1 VRLVRDAEK
10 CTECG
15 RCLDAC
21 PLKPKRVSF
30 LDCRQCAEADQN
42 CVDCVHSKKIKNT
55 KKTKKNE
62 SDAVHCSLAKCVAG
76 GAKPACVRAC
86 PEEALSVSRGALGWR
101 IEAGD
106 AGAGYKVA
114 GAGVP
119 RVFGGEREALLERV
133 IKEFVEKGTGACD
146 EAGARKEIKKILRE
160 ICEDESLLLD
170 KRVADEMVEAAC
182 RNVCGYGVFDYLLK
196 DDELEEISVVGVGRP
211 LFVFHRKKGWLRTN
225 CLLSSAQ
232 FAVDAVNKMARPLG
246 RRVTFQNPRL
256 SATLP
261 DGSRLH
267 AVVEPVA
274 QSGVEITIRKF
285 RSSPMTMLDVV
296 NSGTI
301 SSEAAAF
308 LWLCAYAD
316 VSMLVA
322 GNTGSGKTTFLN
334 ALFSFIPLEDR
345 VVVTEETPEIVVP
358 QKHAARIIANE
369 ELGIPLKDL
378 VKDTL
383 RMRPDRVIIGEVR
396 SRDEVAALFDSLLA
410 GQARGSYATF
420 HANDAKEALTRLVA
434 LGANRDDLNSIDL
447 IVVLR
452 RFTLYDSFNK
462 KQREVRRCTEIR
474 EVVGSAAG
482 KTTALFEYDA
492 ESDALKPT
500 NFLASS
506 ETLRKISVNYGE
518 SPKALLKE
526 MAKREDF
533 LDSLREKQLVFAAF
547 SRRAHDYLF
556 SKKS

>member
-1 VRLVRDAEK
+1 MTATWWFEVRLVRDAEK

-15 RCLDAC
+15 LCLQAC
-21 PLKPKRVSF
+21 PLKPVKISF
-30 LDCRQCAEADQN
+30 LDCRQCAPPEADCAPCAN
-42 CVDCVHSKKIKNT
+42 AKKVKSGI
-55 KKTKKNE
+55 
-62 SDAVHCSLAKCVAG
+62 SRCLVAKCGAG
-76 GAKPACVRAC
+76 GAKPPCVRAC

-106 AGAGYKVA
+106 AGAGYSVI
-114 GAGVP
+114 GP

-133 IKEFVEKGTGACD
+133 IKEFVEKGEGASD
-146 EAGARKEIKKILRE
+146 EGNAKKDLKRVLRE
-160 ICEDESLLLD
+160 ICEADSLLLD
-170 KRVADEMVEAAC
+170 KKVADEMVEAAC
-182 RNVCGYGVFDYLLK
+182 RNVCGYGVFDYLLR
-196 DDELEEISVVGVGRP
+196 DDELEEISVVGVERP
-211 LFVFHRKKGWLRTN
+211 IFVFERKRGWLRTN
-225 CLLSSAQ
+225 CILTNAA

-246 RRVTFQNPRL
+246 RRVTYQNPRL

-261 DGSRLH
+261 DGARLH
-267 AVVEPVA
+267 AVIEPVA
-274 QSGVEITIRKF
+274 SSGIEITIRKF
-285 RSSPMTMLDVV
+285 RESPMTMLDVI

-316 VSMLVA
+316 VSMLVC

-358 QKHAARIIANE
+358 QKHAARIVANE
-369 ELGIPLKDL
+369 ELGIPLRDL

-396 SRDEVAALFDSLLA
+396 SADEVKALFDSLLA

-420 HANDAKEALTRLVA
+420 HANGAREALTRLVA
-434 LGANRDDLNSIDL
+434 LGASRDDVNAIDL

-474 EVVGSAAG
+474 EITGG
-482 KTTALFEYDA
+482 KTAALFEYDA
-492 ESDALKPT
+492 DRDSLKPT
-500 NFLASS
+500 NFLTSS
-506 ETLRKISVNYGE
+506 ETLRKIGVNYGSE
-518 SPKALLKE
+518 PKQLVKE
-526 MAKREDF
+526 MGRREDF
-533 LDSLREKQLVFAAF
+533 LDGLLEKQLDFAAF

-556 SKKS
+556 SKSQKAAR